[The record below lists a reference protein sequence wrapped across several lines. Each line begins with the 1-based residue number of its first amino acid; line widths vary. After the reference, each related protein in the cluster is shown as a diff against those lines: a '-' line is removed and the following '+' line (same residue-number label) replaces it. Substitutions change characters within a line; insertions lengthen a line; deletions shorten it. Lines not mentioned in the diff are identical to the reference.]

1 MSDMAPLVS
10 ADWLAQRLGDPELL
24 LTDIRSSVDGGG
36 EAAYLAAHIPGAV
49 HTDYAKHGWRATR
62 GLASGL
68 LPDAGFLATLL
79 GGLGLTPVHHA
90 IIISAGNSAG
100 DFCAAARVYWTLKVA
115 GHDKVSLLDGGMAAW
130 QGRPV
135 EAGRHAATPAA
146 AYPVK
151 LRDNLRSDVDATQAA
166 IAGQDAVM
174 LDSRSEGYFVGREKS
189 PQAKRAGRLPTS
201 LHLDHTR
208 VFDPATKRLKSA
220 PELAGLFS
228 ALPEKPIVN
237 FCNTGHQAAANWF
250 VLSEILH
257 RPAKLYDGSMSEWT
271 EDDARPVEVG

>member
-1 MSDMAPLVS
+1 MSEVS
-10 ADWLAQRLGDPELL
+10 PMVSVDWLAQRLGDPELL
-24 LTDIRSSVDGGG
+24 LIDIRSTVDGGG
-36 EAAYLAAHIPGAV
+36 ETAYLQAHVPGAV
-49 HTDYAKHGWRATR
+49 HTDYAKHGWRATK
-62 GLASGL
+62 GMASGL
-68 LPDAGFLATLL
+68 LPDAGFLATLF
-79 GGLGLTPVHHA
+79 GSLGLAPSRHA
-90 IIISAGNSAG
+90 IIISAGTSAG
-100 DFCAAARVYWTLKVA
+100 DFSAAARAYWTLKVA
-115 GHDKVSLLDGGMAAW
+115 GHDKVSLLEGGMAAW

-135 EAGRHAATPAA
+135 EAGRHATTPAA

-151 LRDNLRSDVDATQAA
+151 LRDDLRCDVEATQAA
-166 IAGQDAVM
+166 IADGEVI

-208 VFDPATKRLKSA
+208 VFDPATKRLKSV

-228 ALPEKPIVN
+228 ALPEKTIVN
-237 FCNTGHQAAANWF
+237 FCNTGHQAATNWF